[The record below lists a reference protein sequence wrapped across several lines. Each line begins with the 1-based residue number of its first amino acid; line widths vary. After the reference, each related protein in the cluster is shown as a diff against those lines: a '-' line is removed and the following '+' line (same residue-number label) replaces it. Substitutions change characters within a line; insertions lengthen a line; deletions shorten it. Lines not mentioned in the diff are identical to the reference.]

1 MMIFY
6 LMAGSSM
13 RSPVQL
19 QWRQAADAMV
29 DKEILRWDKA
39 EASDPDEIP
48 LLILSLRLD
57 EYNRVSRS
65 PESVLN

>member
-1 MMIFY
+1 
-6 LMAGSSM
+6 M
-13 RSPVQL
+13 RSPVQW

-48 LLILSLRLD
+48 LLILRLRLD